1 VAIIITKELDLTLYP
16 AIDLKDGKAVRLTKG
31 LMDSAKIYSDEPWT
45 LVKKFEEMGAEWVHL
60 VDLNGAFAGEP
71 KNLEQIIKI
80 RENCNVK
87 LELGG
92 GIRDEKTIKKM
103 LDIGIDR
110 IILGSIAVKDSQF
123 VKDMA
128 AKYPI
133 AVGIDAIDGFV
144 AVEGWGE
151 VSEMKATDL
160 AKEFANAGVEAIICT
175 DVGKDG
181 TLSGVNVEFTVDIA
195 RASGVSTIASGG
207 VKDESDIEA
216 LILTNEVDGVIIGK
230 AFYEGTLDLP
240 KMFKLLS

>member
-1 VAIIITKELDLTLYP
+1 MTLYP

-31 LMDSAKIYSDEPWT
+31 LMESAKIYSNEPWE
-45 LVKKFEEMGAEWVHL
+45 LVKKFEEMGATWVHL

-92 GIRDEKTIKKM
+92 GIRDETTIQKM
-103 LDIGIDR
+103 LSIGIDR
-110 IILGSIAVKDSQF
+110 IILGSIAVKDPAF
-123 VKDMA
+123 VKEMA

-133 AVGIDAIDGFV
+133 AVGIDAIDGYV

-151 VSEMKATDL
+151 VSNMKATDL
-160 AKEFANAGVEAIICT
+160 AREFANAGVEAIICT

-181 TLSGVNVEFTVDIA
+181 TLSGVNVEFTLDIA

-207 VKDESDIEA
+207 VKDASDIEA
-216 LILTNEVDGVIIGK
+216 LMATKEVDGVIIGK
-230 AFYEGTLDLP
+230 AYYEGTLDLEAL
-240 KMFKLLS
+240 FKVNSN

>member
-1 VAIIITKELDLTLYP
+1 MTLYP

-31 LMDSAKIYSDEPWT
+31 LMESAKIYSDEPYE
-45 LVKKFEEMGAEWVHL
+45 LVKKFEEMGAKWVHL

-71 KNLEQIIKI
+71 KNVEQIIKI
-80 RENCNVK
+80 RENSKVK

-92 GIRDEKTIKKM
+92 GIRDEATIKKM
-103 LDIGIDR
+103 LAIGIDR
-110 IILGSIAVKDSQF
+110 IILGSIAVKDPQF

-133 AVGIDAIDGFV
+133 AVGIDAIDGYV

-151 VSEMKATDL
+151 VSSMLATDL

-175 DVGKDG
+175 DVSKDG
-181 TLSGVNVEFTVDIA
+181 TLSGVNIEFTLDIA
-195 RASGVSTIASGG
+195 RASGISTIASGG
-207 VKDESDIEA
+207 VKDEADIRA
-216 LILTNEVDGVIIGK
+216 LIATNDVEGVIIGK
-230 AFYEGTLDLP
+230 AYYEGKLDLP

>member
-1 VAIIITKELDLTLYP
+1 MTLYP

-31 LMDSAKIYSDEPWT
+31 LMDSAKIYSDEPWL
-45 LVKKFEEMGAEWVHL
+45 LVKKFEEMGAKWVHL

-71 KNLEQIIKI
+71 KNLEQIVKI
-80 RENCNVK
+80 RQNCSVK

-92 GIRDEKTIKKM
+92 GIRDEETIKKM
-103 LDIGIDR
+103 LEIGIDR
-110 IILGSIAVKDSQF
+110 IILGSIAVKNPEF
-123 VKDMA
+123 VKEMA

-151 VSEMKATDL
+151 VSTMRATEL

-181 TLSGVNVEFTVDIA
+181 TLSGVNVEFTLEIA
-195 RASGVSTIASGG
+195 RASGISTIASGG
-207 VKDESDIEA
+207 VKDVSDIEA
-216 LILTNEVDGVIIGK
+216 LIATKEIDGVIIGK
-230 AFYEGTLDLP
+230 AYYEGTIDLP
-240 KMFKLLS
+240 KLFKSLD

>member
-1 VAIIITKELDLTLYP
+1 MTLYP

-31 LMDSAKIYSDEPWT
+31 LMESAKIYSDEPWS
-45 LVKKFEEMGAEWVHL
+45 LVKKFEEMGATWVHL

-92 GIRDEKTIKKM
+92 GIRDEATIQKM

-110 IILGSIAVKDSQF
+110 IILGSIAVKDPQF

-133 AVGIDAIDGFV
+133 AVGIDAIDGYV

-151 VSEMKATDL
+151 VSSMKATDL

-181 TLSGVNVEFTVDIA
+181 TLSGVNVDFTLEIA

-207 VKDESDIEA
+207 VKDENDITA
-216 LILTNEVDGVIIGK
+216 LMQTNEVDGVIIGK
-230 AFYEGTLDLP
+230 AYYEGTLDLP
-240 KMFKLLS
+240 KMFKIVG

>member
-1 VAIIITKELDLTLYP
+1 MTLYP

-31 LMDSAKIYSDEPWT
+31 LMESAKIYSDEPWM
-45 LVKKFEEMGAEWVHL
+45 LVKKFEEMGAKWVHL

-71 KNLEQIIKI
+71 KNLDQIIKI
-80 RENCNVK
+80 RENCSVK

-92 GIRDEKTIKKM
+92 GIRDEETIKKM

-110 IILGSIAVKDSQF
+110 VILGSIAVKDPQF

-151 VSEMKATDL
+151 VSSMRATDL
-160 AKEFANAGVEAIICT
+160 ACQFADAGVEAIICT

-181 TLSGVNVEFTVDIA
+181 TLGGVNVEFTLEIA
-195 RASGVSTIASGG
+195 KASGISTIASGG

-216 LILTNEVDGVIIGK
+216 LIETNLVEGVIIGK
-230 AFYEGTLDLP
+230 AYYEGTLDLP

>member
-1 VAIIITKELDLTLYP
+1 MTLYP

-31 LMDSAKIYSDEPWT
+31 LMDSAKIYSDEPWM
-45 LVKKFEEMGAEWVHL
+45 LVKKFEEMGAKWVHL

-80 RENCNVK
+80 RENCNVN

-92 GIRDEKTIKKM
+92 GIRDEETIKKM
-103 LDIGIDR
+103 LEIGIDR
-110 IILGSIAVKDSQF
+110 IILGSIAVKNPTF
-123 VKDMA
+123 VKEMA

-151 VSEMKATDL
+151 VSAMRATDL

-175 DVGKDG
+175 DVSRDG
-181 TLSGVNVEFTVDIA
+181 TLSGVNVEFTLEIA
-195 RASGVSTIASGG
+195 NASKITTIASGG

-216 LILTNEVDGVIIGK
+216 LVATKKIDGVIIGK
-230 AFYEGTLDLP
+230 AYYEGTLDLAE
-240 KMFKLLS
+240 MFKRFG